1 MLTASPPQRPLEYAE
16 QSLATALLDGSYPPG
31 STLPAERELAERL
44 GITRPTLR
52 EALRRLERDGWLRV
66 HQGKPTVVTDFW
78 REGGLNVL
86 SALVRYSRQLPADF
100 IPNLLAIRP
109 ALAPEYVRAAV
120 ERDAD
125 AVVARLEEYPSLPD
139 TAEAFAAFDWSLHH
153 LLTEG
158 SGNPIYTLILNGFS
172 GVYER
177 VASFFFSYPEAR
189 AGSRSYYA
197 ALLAVAR
204 RGDAA
209 RAERLTRIAM
219 RETIALWQ
227 KAGRPP
233 KEGEL

>member
-1 MLTASPPQRPLEYAE
+1 MLTASPPQRPIEYAE

-31 STLPAERELAERL
+31 STLPAERELAVQL

-52 EALRRLERDGWLRV
+52 EALRRLERDGWIRI
-66 HQGKPTVVTDFW
+66 HQGKPTVVNDFW
-78 REGGLNVL
+78 RDGGLNVL
-86 SALVRYSRQLPADF
+86 SALVRYSRHLPADL
-100 IPNLLAIRP
+100 IPNLLEIRP
-109 ALAPEYVRAAV
+109 GLAPAYTRAAI
-120 ERDAD
+120 ERNPA
-125 AVVARLEEYPSLPD
+125 AVIARLEEYHALPD

-153 LLTEG
+153 LLTEA
-158 SGNPIYTLILNGFS
+158 SGNPIYTLILNGFA

-204 RGDAA
+204 RGNAE
-209 RAERLTRIAM
+209 RAERLTRLSM

-227 KAGRPP
+227 KAGTPP
-233 KEGEL
+233 KGGEL